1 MGGNNTRDHYE
12 EPLMKSRNLLFS
24 LVLAAFT
31 FSAPAVAEHHE
42 EEKKDMMMGMTHV
55 SITHEV
61 EDGDHW
67 LAAWDGENSRHEDF
81 KANGAKHVHVL
92 SDPDNPNV
100 KGLIVAVADMDA
112 FLAFLESDEGGALAA
127 KDGVRMDTLVMLVEA
142 K

>member
-1 MGGNNTRDHYE
+1 
-12 EPLMKSRNLLFS
+12 MKLRNFMFS

-31 FSAPAVAEHHE
+31 FSASAVAEHHE
-42 EEKKDMMMGMTHV
+42 KEEKKDMMMGMTHV

-67 LAAWDGENSRHEDF
+67 LAAWDGENSRHGDF

-92 SDPDNPNV
+92 SDPNNPNV
-100 KGLIVAVADMDA
+100 KGLIVAVSDLDA
-112 FLAFLESDEGGALAA
+112 FLAFLESDEGRALAA
-127 KDGVRMDTLVMLVEA
+127 KDGVKMDTLVMLVEA